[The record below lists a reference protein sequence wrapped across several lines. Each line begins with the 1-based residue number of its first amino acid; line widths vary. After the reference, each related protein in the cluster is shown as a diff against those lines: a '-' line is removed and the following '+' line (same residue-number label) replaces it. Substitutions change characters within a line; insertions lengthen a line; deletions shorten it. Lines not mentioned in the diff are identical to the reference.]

1 MSRTCSL
8 YASMSGP
15 MKTFRD
21 SRVYTAV
28 PLQTVEPISTQALGE
43 PAARIFINL
52 LDFSATLVS
61 VGCFAAAALVINPN
75 HYAAKLGFYNQIIIL
90 GFLISLQFIC
100 LQCIFPFV
108 LTLMNAKFGIFTLQ
122 DIEGLLRSSPFT
134 SRVGQFTVGS
144 AYSSEKVSVG
154 TYGPTAP
161 QGLQNNV
168 AENMLHSTSASKI
181 NALFASATI
190 PFMPQTSDE
199 VAFPLYLDG
208 QPKPFGF
215 SSILIS
221 NTSAAA
227 IDAPLP
233 NHFLDLQKDLKA
245 VEAYFLSA
253 NKLRG
258 TVVNNNPTIQDAGY
272 GRRSL
277 PSHKQGYALSK
288 CH

>member
-28 PLQTVEPISTQALGE
+28 PLQTVEPISTQALVYMFTVHLPLCVDSDE
-43 PAARIFINL
+43 CKIWNL
-52 LDFSATLVS
+52 HSAGYRGSAPIVAIHKPCRVLPITL
-61 VGCFAAAALVINPN
+61 
-75 HYAAKLGFYNQIIIL
+75 
-90 GFLISLQFIC
+90 
-100 LQCIFPFV
+100 CI
-108 LTLMNAKFGIFTLQ
+108 GY
-122 DIEGLLRSSPFT
+122 R
-134 SRVGQFTVGS
+134 QFTVGS